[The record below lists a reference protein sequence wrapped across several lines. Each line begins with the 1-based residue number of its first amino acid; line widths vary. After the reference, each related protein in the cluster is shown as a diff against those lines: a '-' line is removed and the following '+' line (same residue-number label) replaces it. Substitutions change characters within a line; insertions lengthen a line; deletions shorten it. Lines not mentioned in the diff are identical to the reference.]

1 MKFGRVSGKVLQLE
15 GYHIKGS
22 VEDGPVSA
30 MEGQSQEEVDA
41 GRYQTSSIMLL
52 YPNWFWIDVK
62 EVDTSIKVLFFDYL
76 RYVKTNGRH
85 NYSDR
90 NVRDK
95 ERSSCEGMLN
105 NEFASIQILDSQIR
119 CFTSISKDQKQNAL
133 QSHENLDCDNF
144 CY

>member
-41 GRYQTSSIMLL
+41 
-52 YPNWFWIDVK
+52 

>member
-1 MKFGRVSGKVLQLE
+1 MLVQRGYTLQQPDLQ
-15 GYHIKGS
+15 K
-22 VEDGPVSA
+22 EDESRMNFMGDEVGGGPVSA
-30 MEGQSQEEVDA
+30 MEGHPREVDA
-41 GRYQTSSIMLL
+41 
-52 YPNWFWIDVK
+52 
-62 EVDTSIKVLFFDYL
+62 

-119 CFTSISKDQKQNAL
+119 CFTSISKDQKQNACR
-133 QSHENLDCDNF
+133 SHENLDCVTSATEQIKKQELDSRLRSWKSDD
-144 CY
+144 